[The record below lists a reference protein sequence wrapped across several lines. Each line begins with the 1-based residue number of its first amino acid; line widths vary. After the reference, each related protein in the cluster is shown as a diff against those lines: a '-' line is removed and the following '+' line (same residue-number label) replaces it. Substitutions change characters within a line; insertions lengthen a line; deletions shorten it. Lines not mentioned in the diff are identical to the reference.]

1 MVKFMFLMRG
11 DRHEPGDAF
20 RKRVIDAFIPELLSG
35 SEAPCKV
42 TLTTVDAPRLSLTP
56 YRKDRIALVSVWEQQ
71 QSRDTEWSRKACQAW
86 SGPCHGYRVEES
98 TPRSYE
104 RTWPAGT
111 QTPGIGLLT
120 LFRARKGLAHDDFIR
135 MWHLGHTPL
144 GMSVHPL
151 WNYVRNV
158 VLAPIVPGSPL
169 LGGIVE
175 EHVKTRE
182 DMLNPVR
189 FFGGIARMFPN
200 MVRIGLDIRKWMDFG
215 SIENYL
221 VTEQWIRDHQGSS
234 AAAGQVDGCP
244 NPLT

>member
-1 MVKFMFLMRG
+1 MS
-11 DRHEPGDAF
+11 EPPDAF
-20 RKRVIDAFIPELLSG
+20 RARVIDAFIPEIIADAK
-35 SEAPCKV
+35 APCKV
-42 TLTTVDAPRLSLTP
+42 TLTTADPPRLSITP
-56 YRKDRIALVSVWEQQ
+56 YKKKRIALVSVWEQQ
-71 QSRDTEWSRKACQAW
+71 ASREAAWANRACDSW
-86 SGPCHGYRVEES
+86 KGPCHGYRVEES

-135 MWHLGHTPL
+135 MWHQGHTPL

-158 VLAPIVPGSPL
+158 VLSPIITGSPP

-175 EHVKTRE
+175 EHVRTRE

-189 FFGGIARMFPN
+189 FFGGIAGMVPN

-221 VTEQWIRDHQGSS
+221 VTEQWIRDR
-234 AAAGQVDGCP
+234 
-244 NPLT
+244 